1 MCSAQAGGRST
12 TRSRERGEDY
22 RYNIRDIESRP
33 TELSYGD
40 TGNRIAYTYD
50 GIGRMSQRVVTLNG
64 TARTTTYGYAAG
76 SNGAGNTT
84 SLLSRITPPTIQY
97 LYSYDNRGN
106 IIAWTQDDVT
116 VTYEYDIVGQLIRV
130 NDPTDGSNG
139 TTWTYA
145 YDRGGNILNKKR
157 YAYTVSTLGP
167 VLQTITYGY
176 DTTWKDKL
184 VSYDG
189 AAITYDAIG
198 NPLNDG
204 TWTYVWENGRQ
215 LKQMSKAGT
224 TATFDYNHDGLR
236 VRKTVIDSTGTTV
249 TNYTLH
255 GKNIVHMTRKNAG
268 QSIDDSLHFFY
279 DASGKPAIVEF
290 NGTKYAYV
298 HDLQGDIC
306 QIVDANGN
314 VVVEYTYDAWGKV
327 LSTTGS
333 MVSTLGT
340 IQPFRYRGYVYDVET
355 GLYYLRSRYYNVIYY
370 RFLNLDSVF
379 DGVNLFCYCGNAPSI
394 YTDFNGTN
402 VNTTNCRQ
410 VRVRS
415 RPNAKKDNNIITD
428 RQTNL
433 KKGTQVEVLFS
444 ANGTPLRDDGTEA
457 QRSNMWY
464 YIAWY
469 NNGYHSGYVHSSCL
483 DEVEYSSRHPDYS
496 GDAFGSSVLKLKST
510 GYEVYNAQVILY
522 HLGYLNSPDECD
534 GLFGT
539 NTKSAVKSF
548 QSANYLSVDGE
559 IGDETRRML
568 WKLGEEY
575 MKNEGVAIPN
585 G

>member
-1 MCSAQAGGRST
+1 MMWAM
-12 TRSRERGEDY
+12 Y
-22 RYNIRDIESRP
+22 
-33 TELSYGD
+33 
-40 TGNRIAYTYD
+40 
-50 GIGRMSQRVVTLNG
+50 
-64 TARTTTYGYAAG
+64 
-76 SNGAGNTT
+76 
-84 SLLSRITPPTIQY
+84 
-97 LYSYDNRGN
+97 
-106 IIAWTQDDVT
+106 
-116 VTYEYDIVGQLIRV
+116 QLIRV
-130 NDPTDGSNG
+130 NDPTDTTGGATG
-139 TTWTYA
+139 TTWTYE
-145 YDRGGNILNKKR
+145 YDYGGNILSKSM
-157 YAYTVSTLGP
+157 YAYTTGTLGTADE
-167 VLQTITYGY
+167 TINYTYGNSN
-176 DTTWKDKL
+176 WKDKL
-184 VSYDG
+184 TAYNG
-189 AAITYDAIG
+189 TTITYDAIG
-198 NPLNDG
+198 NPITDE
-204 TWTYVWENGRQ
+204 TWTYKWKNGRQ
-215 LKQMSKAGT
+215 LKEMSKGTVGAEGYMRIEYCYNAEGLRIQKITTETTASGT
-224 TATFDYNHDGLR
+224 TTTTTDY
-236 VRKTVIDSTGTTV
+236 I
-249 TNYTLH
+249 LH
-255 GKNIVHMTRKNAG
+255 GKNIVHLTQG
-268 QSIDDSLHFFY
+268 DDELHFFY
-279 DASGKPAIVEF
+279 DASNKPAIVDF
-290 NGTKYAYV
+290 NDTKYGYV
-298 HDLQGDIC
+298 QNLQGDVI
-306 QIVDANGN
+306 QIIDANGA

-327 LSTTGS
+327 LNVTGS
-333 MVSTLGT
+333 MAGTLGK

-394 YTDFNGTN
+394 YPDFNGTN
-402 VNTTNCRQ
+402 VNTTNCHQ